1 MPAQFDEMKKTKKI
15 NILDKAPKAYS
26 DEKFLKSPAARV
38 LRIAAEYMEPQYR
51 FRTENVRDTVV
62 FYGSARLL
70 PKSEAAK
77 RLNALKKLK
86 KPSEQKI
93 KDAETDLEMSR
104 YYEDTVKLS
113 KMITEWSIK
122 QEPGNR
128 FVICSGGGPGI
139 MEASN
144 RGAKKAGG
152 KSIGLNISLPF
163 EQNPN
168 PYITPALN
176 FEFHYFFMRKFWFAY
191 LAKALVIMPGGFGT
205 LDELFE
211 LLTLVQTKKIRKK
224 MPIVVYDKKFW
235 NKIVNFQEMADKR
248 LIDEDDLKLFYVAE
262 TVEEAF
268 DYLKNELCKH
278 YLQKPVS
285 LFNQKPKITKQQ
297 KIKLKKKIHEA

>member
-1 MPAQFDEMKKTKKI
+1 MLK
-15 NILDKAPKAYS
+15 KAPKAYS
-26 DEKFLKSPAARV
+26 DEKFLKSPAARS
-38 LRIAAEYMEPQYR
+38 LRIVAEYMEPQYR
-51 FRTENVRDTVV
+51 FRRENVRDTIV

-70 PKSEAAK
+70 PKAEAKK
-77 RLNALKKLK
+77 RLKALTQLK
-86 KPSEQKI
+86 NPSMQRVI
-93 KDAETDLEMSR
+93 DAEVDLEMSR

-113 KMITEWSIK
+113 KMLTEWSIK

-128 FVICSGGGPGI
+128 FVVCSGGGPGI

-168 PYITPALN
+168 PYITPSLN

-191 LAKALVIMPGGFGT
+191 LAKALIIMPGGFGT

-211 LLTLVQTKKIRKK
+211 LLTLIQTKKIRKK
-224 MPIVVYDKKFW
+224 MPIVIYDRKFW
-235 NKIVNFQEMADKR
+235 NNIINLEELANKR
-248 LIDEDDLKLFYVAE
+248 LIDREDLKLFNVVD

-268 DYLKNELCKH
+268 EFLKNELMKH
-278 YLQKPVS
+278 YLQKPDS
-285 LFNQKPKITKQQ
+285 LFNQKASVTPKEKR
-297 KIKLKKKIHEA
+297 KLKKRIKEA

>member
-1 MPAQFDEMKKTKKI
+1 MALK
-15 NILDKAPKAYS
+15 KAPKAYS
-26 DEKFLKSPAARV
+26 DEDFLNSPAARS
-38 LRIAAEYMEPQYR
+38 LRILSEYIGPQDR
-51 FRTENVRDTVV
+51 FRKEQVKDTIV

-70 PKSEAAK
+70 PKSEATK
-77 RLNALKKLK
+77 RLTGLKKLK
-86 KPSEQKI
+86 NPNKNRLA
-93 KDAETDLEMSR
+93 DAEVDLEMSR
-104 YYEDTVKLS
+104 YYEETVLLS
-113 KMITEWSIK
+113 KLITEWSMK

-128 FVICSGGGPGI
+128 FVVCSGGGPGI

-191 LAKALVIMPGGFGT
+191 LAKALVIMPGGYGT
-205 LDELFE
+205 MDEFFE
-211 LLTLVQTKKIRKK
+211 LLTLIQTKKIRKK

-235 NKIVNFQEMADKR
+235 EKVINLQELANKR
-248 LIDEDDLKLFYVAE
+248 LIDKDDLKLFYVAE
-262 TVEEAF
+262 SVEDAF
-268 DYLKNELCKH
+268 EYLKTELMKH

-285 LFNQKPKITKQQ
+285 LFNVKNKLIAPKKR
-297 KIKLKKKIHEA
+297 K

>member
-1 MPAQFDEMKKTKKI
+1 MALQ
-15 NILDKAPKAYS
+15 KAPKAYK
-26 DEKFLKSPAARV
+26 DEKFLNSPAARS
-38 LRIAAEYMEPQYR
+38 LRIVSEYMEPQYR
-51 FRTENVRDTVV
+51 FRQENVRDTIV

-70 PKSEAAK
+70 PKSVANK
-77 RLNALKKLK
+77 RLKALKQLK
-86 KPSEQKI
+86 KPNPRRI
-93 KDAETDLEMSR
+93 KDAEMDLEMSR

-113 KMITEWSIK
+113 QMITEWSMK

-128 FVICSGGGPGI
+128 FVVCSGGGPGI

-191 LAKALVIMPGGFGT
+191 LAKALIIMPGGFGT

-211 LLTLVQTKKIRKK
+211 LLTLVQTKKKKKK
-224 MPIVVYDKKFW
+224 MPIVIYDKKFW
-235 NKIVNFQEMADKR
+235 NNIINLEELANKR
-248 LIDEDDLKLFYVAE
+248 VIDREDLKLFCVVD

-268 DYLKNELCKH
+268 EILKNDLSKH
-278 YLQKPVS
+278 YLQKTVS
-285 LFNQKPKITKQQ
+285 LFNQKAVVTPKEKR
-297 KIKLKKKIHEA
+297 KLEKRVKES

>member
-1 MPAQFDEMKKTKKI
+1 MALK
-15 NILDKAPKAYS
+15 KAPKAYN
-26 DEKFLKSPAARV
+26 DEKFLKSPAARG
-38 LRIAAEYMEPQYR
+38 LRILSEYVEPQDR
-51 FRTENVRDTVV
+51 FRQEKVKDTIV

-70 PKSEAAK
+70 PKNTAK
-77 RLNALKKLK
+77 KNLDALKRMKN
-86 KPSEQKI
+86 PSKERVCN
-93 KDAETDLEMSR
+93 AEVDLEMSR

-113 KMITEWSIK
+113 QLITEWSMK

-128 FVICSGGGPGI
+128 FVVCSGGGPGI

-191 LAKALVIMPGGFGT
+191 LAKGLVIMPGGYGT
-205 LDELFE
+205 MDELFE

-224 MPIVVYDKKFW
+224 MPVVIYDKKFW
-235 NKIVNFQEMADKR
+235 QNVINFEELANKR
-248 LIDEDDLKLFYVAE
+248 LIDRDDLKLFYIAE
-262 TVEEAF
+262 SVEDAF
-268 DYLKNELCKH
+268 EYLKVELGKH

-285 LFNQKPKITKQQ
+285 LFNQKTTITPKEKRRLR
-297 KIKLKKKIHEA
+297 KIS

>member
-1 MPAQFDEMKKTKKI
+1 MALK
-15 NILDKAPKAYS
+15 KAPKAYN
-26 DEKFLKSPAARV
+26 DEKFLNSPAARS
-38 LRIAAEYMEPQYR
+38 LRIMAEYMEPQYR
-51 FRTENVRDTVV
+51 FRKENVKDTIV

-70 PKSEAAK
+70 PKSIA
-77 RLNALKKLK
+77 NKKLAAIK
-86 KPSEQKI
+86 KFKNPNKQHLL
-93 KDAETDLEMSR
+93 DARVDLEMSR

-113 KMITEWSIK
+113 CMLTEWSIK

-168 PYITPALN
+168 PYITPTLN

-211 LLTLVQTKKIRKK
+211 LLTLIQTKKIRKK
-224 MPIVVYDKKFW
+224 MPIVVYDKLFW
-235 NKIVNFQEMADKR
+235 NNIINLEELANKR
-248 LIDEDDLKLFYVAE
+248 LIDKDDLKLFYIVE
-262 TVEEAF
+262 SVEEAF
-268 DYLKNELCKH
+268 DYLKFELCKH
-278 YLQKPVS
+278 YMQKPDS
-285 LFNQKPKITKQQ
+285 LFNQKAVISPKEK
-297 KIKLKKKIHEA
+297 KKLKLIRN